1 MSGWWCTWCSSVGV
15 RVFVTIE
22 YATVSMLRHRP
33 TQHSLNHKRITR
45 TATLGTQVLQIHAK
59 SNATLL
65 NTTQPVQLGRCPVGG
80 SQTIQTPGFGA
91 QFPAYNPSMINEKPY
106 LKSATFM
113 TDMSMLGRSFF
124 QGKVPIT
131 VPVQFPV
138 RGVWCS
144 SAKRESFNHIP
155 QISLYHSRVRE
166 YFHHLLSNI
175 TSIITHRVL
184 RNTQLALRTRT
195 QVRLVQLK
203 HPDLLGP
210 GERGKITIAVKNISN
225 SPYGQPFMS
234 GSLLGAVRVEF
245 HLSGYIVVE
254 SHESADNSV
263 ELVAAGFTKEKDAGV
278 AASDGIA
285 EDFVCALNFASLA
298 PGETKSV
305 TLHIRMNDE
314 SVAASY
320 VVFER
325 CLRARSARI

>member
-59 SNATLL
+59 TNATLL

-138 RGVWCS
+138 RGVLCS
-144 SAKRESFNHIP
+144 SAKRENSK
-155 QISLYHSRVRE
+155 LLT
-166 YFHHLLSNI
+166 HLKK
-175 TSIITHRVL
+175 
-184 RNTQLALRTRT
+184 
-195 QVRLVQLK
+195 K
-203 HPDLLGP
+203 H
-210 GERGKITIAVKNISN
+210 
-225 SPYGQPFMS
+225 
-234 GSLLGAVRVEF
+234 
-245 HLSGYIVVE
+245 
-254 SHESADNSV
+254 
-263 ELVAAGFTKEKDAGV
+263 
-278 AASDGIA
+278 
-285 EDFVCALNFASLA
+285 
-298 PGETKSV
+298 
-305 TLHIRMNDE
+305 TL
-314 SVAASY
+314 
-320 VVFER
+320 F
-325 CLRARSARI
+325 L

>member
-1 MSGWWCTWCSSVGV
+1 MFEHGV
-15 RVFVTIE
+15 R
-22 YATVSMLRHRP
+22 AW
-33 TQHSLNHKRITR
+33 
-45 TATLGTQVLQIHAK
+45 
-59 SNATLL
+59 
-65 NTTQPVQLGRCPVGG
+65 
-80 SQTIQTPGFGA
+80 
-91 QFPAYNPSMINEKPY
+91 
-106 LKSATFM
+106 SA
-113 TDMSMLGRSFF
+113 
-124 QGKVPIT
+124 
-131 VPVQFPV
+131 
-138 RGVWCS
+138 
-144 SAKRESFNHIP
+144 SAKRENISSLILLLQRTRSCHLHNSHPCHSFV
-155 QISLYHSRVRE
+155 SLMRNNTTRIFDLQY
-166 YFHHLLSNI
+166 SNI
-175 TSIITHRVL
+175 
-184 RNTQLALRTRT
+184 NART

-263 ELVAAGFTKEKDAGV
+263 ELVAAGFTQEKDAGV

-320 VVFER
+320 VAFER